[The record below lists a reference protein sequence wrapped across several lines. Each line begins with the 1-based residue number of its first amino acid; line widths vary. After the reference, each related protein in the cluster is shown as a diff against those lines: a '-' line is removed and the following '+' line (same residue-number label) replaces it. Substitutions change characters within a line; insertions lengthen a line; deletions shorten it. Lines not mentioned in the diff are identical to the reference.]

1 MVAIA
6 VLDDYQN
13 VALQMADWSRLQQAH
28 QVTIFNKGFANED
41 AVAAALAGFEVVCIM
56 RERTPFPRSL
66 FARLPK
72 LRLLV
77 TTGKRN
83 AAIDMAAA
91 AEHKVMVCF
100 TGGTGHP
107 TAELTFGL
115 MLAFARNIPVETQ
128 NMREGRW
135 QTTVGFDLNGRTLGI
150 VGLGNLGSQVAR
162 IGKAFG
168 MRLLAWS
175 ENLTEA
181 RAAEFGAQRVD
192 KLALFA
198 QSDIVT
204 IHMLLSKRSRGLI
217 GAPELAA
224 MKPTG
229 LLINTSRGP
238 IVQEAAL
245 IAALAEK
252 RIGGYAGD
260 VYDTEPLPADHPIRR
275 EPRALLTPHI
285 GYVTQDT
292 YKVFYGQMVAAIEA
306 WLAGKPINILE

>member
-13 VALQMADWSRLQQAH
+13 VALRFADWTALQRDH
-28 QVTIFNKGFANED
+28 QVKVFNRGFASED
-41 AVAAALAGFEVVCIM
+41 AAAEALAGFEVIGIM

-66 FARLPK
+66 FLRLPK

-83 AAIDMAAA
+83 AAVDMTAAA
-91 AEHKVMVCF
+91 DQKVTVCF
-100 TGGTGHP
+100 TGGKGHP

-115 MLAFARNIPVETQ
+115 MLAFARNIPAEAQ

-150 VGLGNLGSQVAR
+150 LGLGNLGGEVAR
-162 IGKAFG
+162 IGRAFG
-168 MRLLAWS
+168 MRLIAWS
-175 ENLTEA
+175 ENLTDA
-181 RAAEFGAQRVD
+181 RAAECGAQRVD
-192 KLALFA
+192 KLALFREA
-198 QSDIVT
+198 DIVT
-204 IHMLLSKRSRGLI
+204 IHTVLSKRTRGLI
-217 GAPELAA
+217 GAAEIGA
-224 MKPTG
+224 MKRTG
-229 LLINTSRGP
+229 LLVNTSRGP

-245 IAALAEK
+245 LSALREQRIA
-252 RIGGYAGD
+252 GFAGD
-260 VYDTEPLPADHPIRR
+260 VYDTEPLPADHPIRK

-292 YKVFYGQMVAAIEA
+292 YKVYYEQMVAVIQA
-306 WLAGKPINILE
+306 WLAGKPINILA